1 VRPFDSPPW
10 GAVGRS
16 VLPHFFVYATAA
28 PLAARVSSEV
38 PKASAARMNDE
49 NRLSSPFRAAEPD
62 TRPAWRRFVSSHR
75 RPLVVAA
82 ILLAF
87 VLLAWLLT
95 PHGTQ
100 SAPGGRFA
108 GGGPMPVVTA
118 SARTGDMPITLMGL
132 GTVTPLATVT
142 VQSQIS
148 GQIVHIGFKEGQTVK
163 AGDPLIQ
170 IDPRPYQVALEQ
182 AQGALARDKA
192 LLANARV
199 DLERYQT
206 LFAQDSI
213 AEQQLATQK
222 SLVAQYAGAVT
233 TDQGQIDAAKLNLTY
248 CHIVS
253 PIAGRVGLQQINV
266 GNYVTPAEPNGLV
279 VVTQLKPITV
289 VFTLPEDDIP
299 PLLQRLHAGASLP
312 VTAWD
317 RSNTHQIASGT
328 LQSIDSQIDTS
339 TGTIRLKAVF
349 TNEDESLFPQQFVNV
364 VLLLDTLHGTTLV
377 PQAAVQ
383 RGAPGT
389 YVYLVNSDETVS
401 VRQVT
406 VGPGDATN
414 VAITAGL
421 KPGESVV
428 VDGADRLK
436 DGAKV
441 LLHQG
446 SGSRPG
452 AAAPRGDAHQPG
464 EGQGGRRRSPGNT
477 GGS

>member
-1 VRPFDSPPW
+1 
-10 GAVGRS
+10 
-16 VLPHFFVYATAA
+16 
-28 PLAARVSSEV
+28 
-38 PKASAARMNDE
+38 MNDE
-49 NRLSSPFRAAEPD
+49 NRFLLPEAPATGSPS
-62 TRPAWRRFVSSHR
+62 RPAWQRLATTHR
-75 RPLVVAA
+75 RSLIVAG

-87 VLLAWLLT
+87 LVLAWLLK

-100 SAPGGRFA
+100 TAGGGRFA

-118 SARTGDMPITLMGL
+118 RATTGDMPITLIGL

-148 GQIVHIGFKEGQTVK
+148 GQIMRIFFKEGQTVK
-163 AGDPLIQ
+163 AGDPLLQ

-199 DLERYQT
+199 DVDRYQT

-222 SLVAQYAGAVT
+222 SLVAQYQGAVL

-248 CHIVS
+248 AHIVS
-253 PIAGRVGLQQINV
+253 PIDGRVGLQQVNV

-279 VVTQLKPITV
+279 VVTQLNPISV
-289 VFTLPEDDIP
+289 VFTLPEDEIP
-299 PLLQRLHAGASLP
+299 PLLQQMHGGAALP

-317 RSNTHQIASGT
+317 RSNTHQLASGT
-328 LQSIDSQIDTS
+328 LQSIDSQIDTT
-339 TGTIRLKAVF
+339 TGTIRLKA
-349 TNEDESLFPQQFVNV
+349 LFANDDVGLYPQQFVNV
-364 VLLLDTLHGTTLV
+364 VLLLETLHGATLI
-377 PQAAVQ
+377 PQAGVQ

-389 YVYLVNSDETVS
+389 YVYIVNADQTVS
-401 VRQVT
+401 MRKVI
-406 VGPGDATN
+406 VGPGDANN
-414 VAITAGL
+414 VTITAGL
-421 KPGESVV
+421 KPGDTVV

-441 LLHQG
+441 LLRQ
-446 SGSRPG
+446 SGAAGAG
-452 AAAPRGDAHQPG
+452 AAAGPGSDAGTPAAGQQR
-464 EGQGGRRRSPGNT
+464 QGGRRHSQPGNT